1 MCDRCL
7 IDFLMYGEPVE
18 HEAPVFEKGRF
29 QAKVVETSS
38 DAEDQDAPSVRRKS
52 PDAPKARRDQE

>member
-7 IDFLMYGEPVE
+7 IDFLMYGEPVV

-29 QAKVVETSS
+29 QAKAVETSGEIE
-38 DAEDQDAPSVRRKS
+38 AEDAPSDRRKS